1 MRITLVTKF
10 VNGGRRRWR
19 VLAVSALAAVIAALV
34 PGLSATAST
43 ASRAGAVRPQVMGH
57 ARFRAQG
64 AERGRVGR
72 TVRMSSVPAARHAG
86 ATGPARVIPIGVGTT
101 KARYAA
107 RKAAARTSSA
117 APRPAQAPHQPPRAT
132 GQAVNTPGATRAF
145 HGQSN
150 SAATCPYFGGCAPP
164 DEALAASKSY
174 VVQLVNTSIAI
185 YSPSGTLFT
194 GFPKNLQKFFGVPN
208 PSPAGC
214 DSHGPFLSDPRAAY
228 DPNAQR
234 FYVTV
239 MQVEGGL
246 GVGSGCTAL
255 SKVWF
260 AVSATS
266 NPTGTWHVYSL
277 GIPATSSSAFSDY
290 TQFGFDTQG
299 LYWSFNVF
307 DPTGTTLINNVVLGI
322 RKAQLLSGA
331 AFSDWFFT
339 GLNVNGILVDTIQPV
354 ESLGHNAGP
363 QGEIFVN
370 SFNMDWGGGNC
381 SSGCGSLVAWDFSN
395 IAFSGGSNPGL
406 SGVVIGSD
414 GYSLPPFADDPGTC
428 SACVETLDTRIS
440 ATPAYQHGQVYAA
453 LDTAVNNGSG
463 ANVPGILWFDI
474 STYLNPGPAACP
486 QCTTINS
493 STGMLQ
499 QGYFYYSG
507 ADDAYFPTLMPD
519 SEGNLT
525 MGFQYSGSGTGT
537 DPSQAYVGRRVTLP
551 PGTMSDLGLYAVR
564 STTPSIQFRQGDYGA
579 SSWTGTGDDAVWS
592 AGEYSCAGTGDWC
605 TEIWRNAWTIS
616 SN

>member
-1 MRITLVTKF
+1 MRVTLFTKYISS
-10 VNGGRRRWR
+10 GKRRWR
-19 VLAVSALAAVIAALV
+19 ILAVSLLAAVIAALV
-34 PGLSATAST
+34 PGLSATAAAT
-43 ASRAGAVRPQVMGH
+43 SRVGAVRSQAVQH
-57 ARFRAQG
+57 VRFAAQG
-64 AERGRVGR
+64 AERGGAGR
-72 TVRMSSVPAARHAG
+72 TVAMSSVPMARHAAASRAAG
-86 ATGPARVIPIGVGTT
+86 VIPIGLGTG
-101 KARYAA
+101 YAA

-117 APRPAQAPHQPPRAT
+117 APRPGQAPHQPPQAT
-132 GQAVNTPGATRAF
+132 GQSNTPGATKNF
-145 HGQSN
+145 HGQSD

-164 DEALAASKSY
+164 DMGLAASKSY

-185 YSPSGTLFT
+185 YNTGGTLFT
-194 GFPKNLQKFFGVPN
+194 GFPKNLQTFFGVPN

-228 DPNAQR
+228 DPNSNR

-239 MQVEGGL
+239 MQIEGGF
-246 GVGSGCTAL
+246 GVGTGCNPASTM
-255 SKVWF
+255 WF

-277 GIPATSSSAFSDY
+277 GVPATNSSAFSDY

-299 LYWSFNVF
+299 LYWSFNIF
-307 DPTGTTLINNVVLGI
+307 DPSGSTLINNVVIGI
-322 RKAQLLSGA
+322 RKAQLLTGA
-331 AFSDWFFT
+331 AFSGWQFN
-339 GLNVNGILVDTIQPV
+339 GLNVGGTLVDTIQPV
-354 ESLGHNAGP
+354 ESLAHNAGP

-370 SFNMDWGGGNC
+370 SFNIKWSGGNC
-381 SSGCGSLVAWDFSN
+381 ASGCSGLVVWDFSN

-406 SGVVIGSD
+406 TGLVIGSN
-414 GYSLPPFADDPGTC
+414 GYSLPPRADDPGTC
-428 SACVETLDTRIS
+428 TVCLETLDPRIS

-474 STYLNPGPAACP
+474 NAYLNPGPAACP
-486 QCTTINS
+486 QCTTING

-499 QGYFYYSG
+499 QGYYYYTG
-507 ADDAYFPTLMPD
+507 ADDAYFPTIMPD

-525 MGFQYSGSGTGT
+525 MGFEYSGAGTGT

-551 PGTMSDLGLYAVR
+551 PGTMSDLGLYAAR
-564 STTPSIQFRQGDYGA
+564 STTPSTQFRQGDYGA
-579 SSWTGTGDDAVWS
+579 SSFTGSSDDAVWS
-592 AGEYSCAGTGDWC
+592 AGEYSCAATGDWC
-605 TEIWRNAWTIS
+605 TQIWRNNWTIS